1 MIGALQKED
10 ITFPIC
16 HCCNSAAILELPGYH
31 ENMVRAG
38 ITLYGLWPSEE
49 MDHAFPLHPILSLY
63 SHIVHIKT
71 LPAGSAISYGGTY
84 VTERESRIATI
95 PVGYGDGYPRSLSSK
110 GYVLVRG
117 KPAPIVGRVCMDQ
130 MNGGVTVSRLQNI
143 WTACP

>member
-1 MIGALQKED
+1 
-10 ITFPIC
+10 
-16 HCCNSAAILELPGYH
+16 
-31 ENMVRAG
+31 MVRAG

-130 MNGGVTVSRLQNI
+130 MMVDVTDIPDAEYSPRDLDRSGWERSHFYGDTGRNVR
-143 WTACP
+143 AF